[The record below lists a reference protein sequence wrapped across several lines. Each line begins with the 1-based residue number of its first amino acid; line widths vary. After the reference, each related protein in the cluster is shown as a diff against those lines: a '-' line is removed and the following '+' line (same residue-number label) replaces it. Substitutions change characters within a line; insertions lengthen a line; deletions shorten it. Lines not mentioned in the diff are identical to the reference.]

1 MVNILFVAD
10 DEALSK
16 PGVVRSLYDPAAGT
30 GGMLSVAEDYLRE
43 HNPDMH
49 LTVFGQELNDESYSI
64 CKADMMIKGQDPNR
78 IASGNSFSQDA
89 FPQVKFDYML
99 SNPPFGVDWKK
110 IQDVVRNE
118 HERKGYGGRF
128 GPGLPRVS
136 DGSLLFL
143 LHLLSKMRPSD
154 EGGSR
159 IGIVLNGSPLFTG
172 DAGSGESEI
181 RRWILEN
188 DWLEA
193 IIALPTELFYNTGI
207 ATYVWILSNRKS
219 QERKNKVQLI
229 NAVDLYA
236 KMRKSLGNKR
246 NYLTD
251 ENIREITRVY
261 GEFEQKG
268 ISKTFDT
275 QDFGFRKITVDRPP
289 APGKTVKVKKGQ
301 KPYDSDL
308 RDTENVP
315 LKEDIYQYFEREVKP
330 HVPDAWINEEIR
342 DEKDGKVGKVGY
354 EINFN
359 RYFYVYK
366 PPRPLEEIRAEILD
380 MEKKFLELLK
390 GVTQ

>member
-1 MVNILFVAD
+1 
-10 DEALSK
+10 
-16 PGVVRSLYDPAAGT
+16 
-30 GGMLSVAEDYLRE
+30 MLSVAEDYLRE

-49 LTVFGQELNDESYSI
+49 LTVFGQELNNESYSI

-78 IASGNSFSQDA
+78 IANGNSFTVDA
-89 FPQVKFDYML
+89 FPYEKFDYML

-110 IQDVVRNE
+110 IQDFVRNE

-193 IIALPTELFYNTGI
+193 IIAMPTDLFYNTGI
-207 ATYVWILSNRKS
+207 ATYVWILSNRKAP
-219 QERKNKVQLI
+219 ERKNKVQLI
-229 NAVDLYA
+229 NAVDQYA

-251 ENIREITRVY
+251 ENIREITRTY
-261 GEFEQKG
+261 GAFEHKG
-268 ISKTFDT
+268 ISKIFDT
-275 QDFGFRKITVDRPP
+275 QDFGFRKITIDRPP
-289 APGKTVKVKKGQ
+289 VSGKTVKIKKGH
-301 KPYDSDL
+301 KLYDPDL

-315 LKEDIYQYFEREVKP
+315 LKEDIYEYFEREVKP
-330 HVPDAWINEEIR
+330 HVPEAWINEEIR

-366 PPRPLEEIRAEILD
+366 PPRPLEETKADLKAVESRI
-380 MEKKFLELLK
+380 MELLEK
-390 GVTQ
+390 VTE